1 MRGGPGETT
10 PVTSHANLGPYRG
23 YEQTGLPAEDAELTH
38 VEAGSPGGEYL
49 RRFWHPVALES
60 EVTDIPSTVRVLGE
74 DLVLFRCRGAAYGLL
89 HRRCAHRGAS
99 LEYGRCEDR
108 GLRCCYHG
116 WLYGVD
122 GELLEAPGEPADTP
136 LLRTVRQGAYPVEV
150 DAGIVF
156 AYLGPP
162 ADRPAFPVYDTFR
175 VPGTRRIPY
184 AFRYPCNW
192 LQVVENAMDP
202 VHAVFLH
209 TRNHGP
215 SFSETWGQFG
225 IREYHAVDEGFYYTN
240 TRRVGDN
247 IWVRVHHVILPNMT
261 QAGAVLSM
269 DGRSTKYFGRP
280 SFTRWVV
287 PVDNE
292 NTRVLAWANFGD
304 RSDAQREDWMTPR
317 MIEVIEG
324 AEPRDRPRAEA
335 LRKPGDYEAF
345 VSQGRITRHAAE
357 HLGTSDKGV
366 ALFRRRLRDDIRA
379 LAGGSRP
386 YQRSDH
392 VEAPIPTYAGDNV
405 LRIPPQA
412 GTDDTALIR
421 DVARKVARSILS
433 GNDHRGE
440 ARDSFVRSALM
451 KLQASHAPDGRA

>member
-1 MRGGPGETT
+1 MNDRESYSVGPDARPGRF
-10 PVTSHANLGPYRG
+10 AG
-23 YEQTGLPAEDAELTH
+23 YEQTGQPPEDAELTH
-38 VEAGSPGGEYL
+38 VAPGSPGGEYL

-60 EVTDIPSTVRVLGE
+60 EVTDIPLALRVLGE
-74 DLVLFRCRGAAYGLL
+74 DLVLFRGLDGTYGLL

-99 LEYGRCEDR
+99 LEYGKCEHR

-116 WLYGVD
+116 WLYAPD
-122 GELLEAPGEPADTP
+122 GELLEAPGEPPDTP
-136 LLRTVRQGAYPVEV
+136 LPRNVRQGAYPVEV
-150 DAGIVF
+150 VAGIVF
-156 AYLGPP
+156 AYLGPTAHCP
-162 ADRPAFPVYDTFR
+162 VFPVYDTFS
-175 VPGTRRIPY
+175 VPDTRRIPY
-184 AFRYPCNW
+184 AFHYPCNW

-215 SFSETWGQFG
+215 SFSETWGQLS
-225 IREYHAVDEGFYYTN
+225 IKEYHAVEDGFYYTN
-240 TRRVGDN
+240 ARRVGDN

-261 QAGAVLSM
+261 QAGAVLSI
-269 DGRSTKYFGRP
+269 DGKSTKYFGRP

-287 PVDNE
+287 PADNE
-292 NTRVLAWANFGD
+292 NTRVLAWANFGE

-317 MIEVIEG
+317 MIEIIEG

-379 LAGGSRP
+379 VVDGDRP
-386 YQRSDH
+386 YRASDH
-392 VEAPIPTYAGDNV
+392 VAAPIPTYAGDNV
-405 LRIPPQA
+405 LRIPPVA
-412 GTDDTALIR
+412 GADDATLIR
-421 DVARKVARSILS
+421 DVSREVARTIVSADDL
-433 GNDHRGE
+433 RGE

-451 KLQASHAPDGRA
+451 NLQARHAFDGQA

>member
-1 MRGGPGETT
+1 MSVAR
-10 PVTSHANLGPYRG
+10 HANLGPYRG
-23 YEQTGLPAEDAELTH
+23 YEQSGLPAEDAELTH
-38 VEAGSPGGEYL
+38 VDAGSPGGEYL

-60 EVTDIPSTVRVLGE
+60 EVTDIPLTVRVLGE
-74 DLVLFRCRGAAYGLL
+74 DLVLFRSLDGAYGLL

-99 LEYGRCEDR
+99 LEYGKCEDR

-116 WLYGVD
+116 WLYAVD
-122 GELLEAPGEPADTP
+122 GELLEAPGEPPDTP
-136 LLRTVRQGAYPVEV
+136 LLRNVRQGAYPVEI

-156 AYLGPP
+156 AYLGPS
-162 ADRPAFPVYDTFR
+162 ARRPAFPIYDTFR
-175 VPGTRRIPY
+175 VPGTLRIPY
-184 AFRYPCNW
+184 AFHYPCNW

-215 SFSETWGQFG
+215 SFSETWGRLG
-225 IREYHAVDEGFYYTN
+225 VKEYYAVDDGFYYTN
-240 TRRVGDN
+240 ARRVGDN
-247 IWVRVHHVILPNMT
+247 IWVRVHHLILPNMT

-269 DGRSTKYFGRP
+269 DGKSTRYFGRP

-287 PVDNE
+287 PDDNE
-292 NTRVLAWANFGD
+292 NTRVLAWANFGE

-317 MIEVIEG
+317 MIEIIEG
-324 AEPRDRPRAEA
+324 AEPRDRSRAEA

-379 LAGGSRP
+379 VAGGRRP
-386 YQRSDH
+386 YRASDH

-405 LRIPPQA
+405 LRIPRVA
-412 GTDDTALIR
+412 GADDTTLIR
-421 DVARKVARSILS
+421 DVSRDVARTIVSANGLK
-433 GNDHRGE
+433 GE

-451 KLQASHAPDGRA
+451 ELQAGHASDGQA

>member
-1 MRGGPGETT
+1 MVHDAG
-10 PVTSHANLGPYRG
+10 AGPYTG
-23 YEQTGLPAEDAELTH
+23 YGQTGLPAEDAELTH
-38 VEAGSPGGEYL
+38 VVAGSPGGEYL

-60 EVTDIPSTVRVLGE
+60 EVTDLPLALRVLGE
-74 DLVLFRCRGAAYGLL
+74 DLVLFRRLDGAYGLL

-99 LEYGRCEDR
+99 LEYGKCEDR

-116 WLYGVD
+116 WLYAVD
-122 GELLEAPGEPADTP
+122 GELLEAPGEPRDTP
-136 LLRTVRQGAYPVEV
+136 LVRNVRQGAYPVEV

-156 AYLGPP
+156 AYLGPS
-162 ADRPAFPVYDTFR
+162 AHQPAFPVYDTFG
-175 VPGTRRIPY
+175 VPDTRRIPY
-184 AFRYPCNW
+184 AFDYPCNW

-215 SFSETWGQFG
+215 AFSEAWGQLS
-225 IREYHAVDEGFYYTN
+225 IKEYYAVDGGFYYTN
-240 TRRVGDN
+240 ARRVGDN
-247 IWVRVHHVILPNMT
+247 VWVRVHHVILPNMT

-269 DGRSTKYFGRP
+269 DGESLRHFGRP
-280 SFTRWVV
+280 TFTRWVV

-292 NTRVLAWANFGD
+292 NTRAIAWANFGD
-304 RSDAQREDWMTPR
+304 RSDAQREEWMTPR
-317 MIEVIEG
+317 MLEIIEG
-324 AEPRDRPRAEA
+324 AEPRNRPREEA
-335 LRKPGDYEAF
+335 LRRPGDYEAF

-379 LAGGSRP
+379 LVEGRRP
-386 YQRSDH
+386 YQASDH

-405 LRIPPQA
+405 LRIPPVDGA
-412 GTDDTALIR
+412 DDAVLIR
-421 DVARKVARSILS
+421 EVSREVARAIVS

-451 KLQASHAPDGRA
+451 ELQSSHAPGGKA